1 MVKKVDNM
9 VKKVDNMVKKDEVDS
24 MVKKEIVPRPPKGP
38 PPAHLMMGQTTKM
51 GPRPPLYPPPE
62 HLLIEQLQWWKGP
75 PPAQTTKM
83 GPRPPLVPPPE
94 HLLIEQLQW
103 WASAPYEPK
112 PEEPSEKDPV
122 DQSFSIQMKPHI
134 SVAWDRYMPTDTIGH
149 MGG

>member
-1 MVKKVDNM
+1 MLKKVKKDKMDKMVKKVTWSDEVIVHNIVKKVDNM
-9 VKKVDNMVKKDEVDS
+9 LKKD
-24 MVKKEIVPRPPKGP
+24 VKKEIVPRPP
-38 PPAHLMMGQTTKM
+38 
-51 GPRPPLYPPPE
+51 
-62 HLLIEQLQWWKGP
+62 KGP

-134 SVAWDRYMPTDTIGH
+134 SVDWDPYMPTDTIGVLTI
-149 MGG
+149 